1 MNIPAARVLEWACLP
16 CAVCVYRQTV
26 EFLRRSVLDDEVSQ
40 FRNAKSDLFDCAPL
54 PIRLHLLAYYLHQ
67 YKIGGVP
74 DSEPY
79 SLPGMRD
86 DREPR
91 GRHGLAYRR
100 EKNSNPSTNQVRQW
114 QDAHENT
121 EWKRNR
127 KPKGNI
133 PITGKMI

>member
-16 CAVCVYRQTV
+16 CAVCLYRQTV

-54 PIRLHLLAYYLHQ
+54 PISGFIYWHTICTNTRQ
-67 YKIGGVP
+67 EVCR

-79 SLPGMRD
+79 SLPGTRD

-91 GRHGLAYRR
+91 GRLAWRAGV
-100 EKNSNPSTNQVRQW
+100 KKIQNPSTN
-114 QDAHENT
+114 
-121 EWKRNR
+121 
-127 KPKGNI
+127 
-133 PITGKMI
+133 

>member
-67 YKIGGVP
+67 YKIGGVRRTVNRTRFRAREMIES
-74 DSEPY
+74 SE
-79 SLPGMRD
+79 GAMACRT
-86 DREPR
+86 
-91 GRHGLAYRR
+91 A
-100 EKNSNPSTNQVRQW
+100 V
-114 QDAHENT
+114 
-121 EWKRNR
+121 
-127 KPKGNI
+127 
-133 PITGKMI
+133 